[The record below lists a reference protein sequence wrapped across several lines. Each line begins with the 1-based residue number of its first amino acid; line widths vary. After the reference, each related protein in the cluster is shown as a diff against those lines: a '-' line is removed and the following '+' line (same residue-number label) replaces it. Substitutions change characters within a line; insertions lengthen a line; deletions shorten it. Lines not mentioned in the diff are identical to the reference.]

1 MLKSALNKLREKER
15 VTPFMIFNYLLRCIL
30 PRTKWGDRIYM
41 YLKYIEV
48 HGRRPGH
55 DEHFNDMLYRI
66 KADGGLDCPER
77 VFTSDKDF
85 VKIFVAGIL
94 GEGRTIP
101 TLAVLTSAQEVRDYD
116 FPEGCV
122 IKPTHGSGDVVLVT
136 PESGPPDKDAL
147 IGFLGRNRYI
157 PTRERNYKPL
167 APKLIVEPLLFGGRP
182 VHDYKV
188 LCNNGEARCI
198 LYLNDRRRNHYGMW
212 FDCAWNRLPI
222 RNFPPGEHPVP
233 ERPECLEDLVE
244 AAGRL
249 ARPFGL
255 VRIDFYVDGRDFY
268 VGEITHCHM
277 SASETDI
284 DPGEDRLL
292 ARILRGHTLH
302 DSGSA
307 GRCFSDRFRAINAR
321 GLSDA

>member
-1 MLKSALNKLREKER
+1 MLKSALGKLREKER
-15 VTPFMIFNYLLRCIL
+15 VTPFMIFNYLLRGIL
-30 PRTKWGDRIYM
+30 PHTKWGDRIYM

-66 KADGGLDCPER
+66 KADGGLDRPER
-77 VFTSDKDF
+77 VFTSDKDL

-94 GEGRTIP
+94 GEGRTVP
-101 TLAVLTSAQEVRDYD
+101 TLAVLGSAGEIRDYD
-116 FPEGCV
+116 FPERCV

-147 IGFLGRNRYI
+147 IGLLKRNRYI

-167 APKLIVEPLLFGGRP
+167 VPKLIVEPLLFEGRP

-198 LYLNDRRRNHYGMW
+198 NYIGDRWEDYFEMW
-212 FDCAWNRLPI
+212 FDCDWNRLPM
-222 RNFPPGEHPVP
+222 RTFPPDSRPRPVP
-233 ERPECLEDLVE
+233 ERPECLEELVE
-244 AAGRL
+244 AAGKL
-249 ARPFGL
+249 SRPFGL
-255 VRIDFYVDGRDFY
+255 VRVDFYVDGRDFY

-277 SASETDI
+277 SAADVLINTE
-284 DPGEDRLL
+284 EDRLL
-292 ARILRGHTLH
+292 ARILRG
-302 DSGSA
+302 DDPG
-307 GRCFSDRFRAINAR
+307 
-321 GLSDA
+321 